1 MKTSLIPLG
10 AKRVFE
16 IHAEK
21 LDELLNFPPASGE
34 IYIFLVKDTE
44 QFEGRKGVGKRLIRR
59 LNKSLS
65 LPKLTNGLK
74 AQVLL
79 IGMRDQASG

>member
-1 MKTSLIPLG
+1 M
-10 AKRVFE
+10 
-16 IHAEK
+16 
-21 LDELLNFPPASGE
+21 
-34 IYIFLVKDTE
+34 
-44 QFEGRKGVGKRLIRR
+44 GKRLVRR

>member
-1 MKTSLIPLG
+1 MKTSLIPLR

-16 IHAEK
+16 IHSEK

-44 QFEGRKGVGKRLIRR
+44 QFEGQKGVGKRLIRR

-65 LPKLTNGLK
+65 LPKLTNGLE

-79 IGMRDQASG
+79 TGMRDQASG

>member
-1 MKTSLIPLG
+1 MKTPLIPLG
-10 AKRVFE
+10 AKGVFE

-21 LDELLNFPPASGE
+21 LDEQLHFPPASGE

-44 QFEGRKGVGKRLIRR
+44 QFKGGKGAGGRLIRR

-74 AQVLL
+74 SQVLL

>member
-16 IHAEK
+16 IHSEK

-44 QFEGRKGVGKRLIRR
+44 QFEGQKGVGKRLIRR

-65 LPKLTNGLK
+65 LPKLTNGLE

-79 IGMRDQASG
+79 TGMRDQASD